1 VIVGIRP
8 ESFEDAELVGG
19 DTRGRG
25 MTFKAKIDLVEQL
38 GAEQYAYFQLEHEGV
53 QSDELRE
60 LAEDAGADEVPS
72 SGEGQIVAR
81 LESASGISRG
91 ADAELWLD
99 LTKLHFFDPSDGKN
113 LARSGTSAES

>member
-1 VIVGIRP
+1 
-8 ESFEDAELVGG
+8 
-19 DTRGRG
+19 
-25 MTFKAKIDLVEQL
+25 VEQL

-99 LTKLHFFDPSDGKN
+99 LTKLQFFDPSDGKN